1 MVLAS
6 WFYSTPPQKW
16 TTFETGFGCAK
27 QPANKLHWHR
37 PQIEEVSEKPLGISW
52 DAGSTE
58 VPCHPGP
65 FNMFLKPIHG
75 IPAQANEVNPCKKD
89 MFVHVNPIA
98 SIEIILHKHMFT
110 IYIYIY
116 VPWTQKNPE
125 RLGDMFTNLADELGR
140 KFKRRSPERLQS
152 TFRCK
157 SSLVGGWPTPLKND
171 GVRQLGWWNSQYIEK

>member
-1 MVLAS
+1 MGDKHSQKTCPVKMVLAS

-116 VPWTQKNPE
+116 MYHEPKKIQNGLEICLP
-125 RLGDMFTNLADELGR
+125 
-140 KFKRRSPERLQS
+140 
-152 TFRCK
+152 
-157 SSLVGGWPTPLKND
+157 
-171 GVRQLGWWNSQYIEK
+171 I

>member
-1 MVLAS
+1 MTNTPKKRVLKMVLAS

-116 VPWTQKNPE
+116 IYMYHEPKKIQNGLEICLP
-125 RLGDMFTNLADELGR
+125 
-140 KFKRRSPERLQS
+140 
-152 TFRCK
+152 
-157 SSLVGGWPTPLKND
+157 
-171 GVRQLGWWNSQYIEK
+171 I